1 MTVNSQCSADTY
13 YLLTYISLNLHASDT
28 GTLQFSLNSTA
39 KNCIKIHILVLLS
52 SLQSSVLTVFYISV
66 YRDVEDSIKIISDL
80 PVERII
86 ESAAKCIT
94 AINPNIRVP
103 NRLPSGVSQR
113 IEVAAQVASI
123 CKVTITLIVNIYQ
136 IVITK
141 Y

>member
-1 MTVNSQCSADTY
+1 M
-13 YLLTYISLNLHASDT
+13 HASDT

-66 YRDVEDSIKIISDL
+66 YRDVEDSIMIISDL